1 MLSNLSIKAKILTLS
16 VVIII
21 LVSAVLSI
29 NSVRTMNGFS
39 EKSVNTFS
47 STAYAKK
54 EVELQNYVSLAMK
67 TIQSYYDRTA
77 IDKIKVEVQD
87 DLKNQTNFLFSILES
102 EYKKFNG
109 VLSEKSLKLRLKE
122 IVESSRYGESGYFW
136 INDVDAV
143 IVMHPIKPEL
153 NGKNLYEYKD
163 KGGKQI
169 FKEFAAVAKANKD
182 GFVDYVWPKPGFDAP
197 QPKVSYVKLF
207 EPFGWVIGTGEYVSN
222 VTEKMKAEALK
233 TISEMRFGE
242 DGYFWINDSKPT
254 MIMHPIKP
262 SLDGKDLSKS
272 QDKAG
277 KYLFVE
283 FSKMA
288 NAKKE
293 GGLVTYMWPKPGFDN
308 PQKKFS
314 YVQKFEAWDWII
326 GTGAYVTD
334 IEAEVADV
342 KKSTSEIIDTVV
354 LMTLVVGLIAIII
367 AVIIYS
373 IVIKKTISVPFEML
387 NNAIVDMTNSN
398 DNENK
403 EIMKISNDE
412 VGQLVDSFN
421 SYVNKLENGVK
432 EDAKVI
438 EEVDDVITKVINGFY
453 VYKIQGD
460 SSNPLVKKLKVSIN
474 SMIDETNKNLST
486 LNNILIEYGVS
497 NFKEGGENNI
507 DSSKVSGIVS
517 SIISSTRLVGTTVS
531 EFLTMITESGRKLN
545 NDTAILSKSSD
556 ELSSSANQQAAALEE
571 TAASIEEIT
580 SIVKSNVAK
589 VNQMSNL
596 ANELQNSSADGQNL
610 ANRTTVAMEEID
622 AQVQSIN
629 DAITVIDQIAFQTN
643 ILSLNAAV
651 EAATAGEA
659 GKGFAVVA
667 QEVRNLANRSAEAA
681 REIKNIVELATT
693 KANEGKSIANEM
705 IGGYNNLNEK
715 INQTIGLISD
725 VSEAS
730 REEEKGIV
738 QINDTINALDKAT
751 QINANSATTI
761 SHLAS
766 EVSTLSSNLLAIADR
781 AKFNQKTKEEV
792 ADVDLVF
799 NIAKLKNDHIKFKNN
814 NFEKVG
820 NTKTTWQVTKP
831 NECDLGKWI
840 ISSESA
846 NQSFTKTSNWQDLR
860 KNHEEVHKLVQDY
873 VDQNAKNSKDNSSL
887 IMISNKLDH
896 VTNNVFKCLDQ
907 IKKDNITKESI
918 LNSSNKTEVKEV
930 VLKTVES
937 QSPKTSKQAPA
948 YEPKKPTIIKPTVK
962 DDDEWESF

>member
-29 NSVRTMNGFS
+29 NSVRTMNDFS

-453 VYKIQGD
+453 VYKIEGD

-820 NTKTTWQVTKP
+820 KTKTTWQVTKP

>member
-29 NSVRTMNGFS
+29 NSVRTMNDFS

-453 VYKIQGD
+453 VYKIEGD